1 MKNYIFIFVV
11 AIMLLGV
18 QGFTNPVFAKDLS
31 SQNQNVDP
39 VLTVTGGT
47 GSGNYAAAAVAN
59 IVAAPAPAGQVFDR
73 WVIAEGNPVIDNI
86 YNSTTTLT
94 MPAMA
99 VKVQAFYMD
108 EGPTYFDNCDA
119 LTGGFCDWTVSGTKT
134 TISLNTV
141 DMIQGTGCLE
151 NTLAGTNTTIFQSPR
166 STDLVG
172 AAPPKSTGVTLA
184 NGILRL
190 RFWIED
196 VTKLGGNLSIEIG
209 SGGLPDQG
217 EIQFNVTKVN
227 VKNGWN
233 NLNLKLSAGG
243 ITKGTSGLDPNLE
256 AINWFRIYSSGSV
269 AGLKARLDGIMV
281 YEPTLSKV
289 DPPIIWAPAELVV
302 NTALGAT
309 QLNATSPI
317 TGAYTYNPVSGTVM
331 TEKGQKELKVTFVPS
346 SWHQFIYNIITD
358 KMVNVNVIDANGTK
372 NVNEIGLN
380 IYPNPVNKNGL
391 LHINVDNNN
400 SYNLR
405 IVNMN
410 GQSVYTT
417 MLYGTQTLNVNGVLK
432 SGAYIVSL
440 ISNESTVNQKLFVE

>member
-1 MKNYIFIFVV
+1 MMKNYIFIFVA

-18 QGFTNPVFAKDLS
+18 QNSVNAADYA
-31 SQNQNVDP
+31 
-39 VLTVTGGT
+39 LTVTGGT
-47 GSGNYAAAAVAN
+47 GSGTYASGAIAN
-59 IVAAPAPAGQVFDR
+59 IVAGPAAPGEVFDR
-73 WVIAEGNPVIDNI
+73 WVITEGNPVIDNI

-94 MPAMA
+94 MPVMDVKIQALYMA
-99 VKVQAFYMD
+99 

-119 LTGGFCDWTVSGTKT
+119 LTGGFCDWTVGGTKT
-134 TISLNTV
+134 TVSLNTT

-196 VTKLGGNLSIEIG
+196 ATKLGNNLSIEIG

-217 EIQFNVTKVN
+217 EIQFNITKAN

-256 AINWFRIYSSGSV
+256 AINWFRIYSSSSV
-269 AGLKARLDGIMV
+269 AGLKARLDGIMI

-289 DPPIIWAPAELVV
+289 DPPIIWAPADIVV

-317 TGAYTYNPVSGTVM
+317 TGAYTYNPVSGTLM
-331 TEKGQKELKVTFVPS
+331 PELGQKELKVTFIPLNF
-346 SWHQFIYNIITD
+346 HQFIYNTITD
-358 KMVNVNVIDANGTK
+358 KVVNVNVIDATGVK
-372 NVNEIGLN
+372 SVNESGLN
-380 IYPNPVNKNGL
+380 IYPNPLKSNGVL
-391 LHINVDNNN
+391 NIKIEEQDN
-400 SYNLR
+400 YMLR
-405 IVNMN
+405 ISNMN
-410 GQSVYTT
+410 GQTVYSRN
-417 MLYGTQTLNVNGVLK
+417 LNGSQSLNVNGVLK
-432 SGAYIVSL
+432 QGAYIVSL
-440 ISNESTVNQKLFVE
+440 ISSKSTRNQKLVIE